1 MNINSDTVNILNTL
15 IRLGLPFRKAAR
27 LLSTNIVSEVLQQYN
42 LEKLKNPKTSF
53 NTILTNVMDSMV
65 SNHNLEGSGTIFEES
80 LTEDEVE
87 YALFNSRANID
98 FKILLTLKRI
108 SDINYAMSGLNFA
121 TRFNSISSAVGPL
134 IIDNLK
140 AEYTMDNFPKG
151 IYTKNGEAVGIQ
163 EVLDKHPILKAFS
176 KTVNLARKLFGKHMP
191 LYSNHFGEILDYLDN
206 TNLLNNLFRDRKL
219 LSRFSDFYQSVIL
232 AENGV
237 VSTNP
242 KVIHY
247 YVREF
252 AADFAKNDYKGKY
265 KGNPFIEAIR
275 FDVDTNSKVPT
286 LKINVTGLDTEAK
299 SKLTSGWLD
308 LYKSGEEGQKLALDL
323 FKYCFYKGGIGFN
336 PQTFMHLFPV

>member
-1 MNINSDTVNILNTL
+1 
-15 IRLGLPFRKAAR
+15 
-27 LLSTNIVSEVLQQYN
+27 
-42 LEKLKNPKTSF
+42 
-53 NTILTNVMDSMV
+53 
-65 SNHNLEGSGTIFEES
+65 
-80 LTEDEVE
+80 
-87 YALFNSRANID
+87 
-98 FKILLTLKRI
+98 
-108 SDINYAMSGLNFA
+108 
-121 TRFNSISSAVGPL
+121 
-134 IIDNLK
+134 
-140 AEYTMDNFPKG
+140 
-151 IYTKNGEAVGIQ
+151 
-163 EVLDKHPILKAFS
+163 
-176 KTVNLARKLFGKHMP
+176 MP

-252 AADFAKNDYKGKY
+252 AADFAKNDYKSKY

-275 FDVDTNSKVPT
+275 FDVDANSKVPT

-308 LYKSGEEGQKLALDL
+308 LYKSGEEGKKLALDL